1 MSDEE
6 LEQKCAECINRIM
19 VDDRYLI
26 HLLIKAMNIRC
37 ERLETVKAGGNS

>member
-19 VDDRYLI
+19 VDDRYFI
-26 HLLIKAMNIRC
+26 YLLIKAMSIRC
-37 ERLETVKAGGNS
+37 ERLERESE